1 MSQSSV
7 NEMPEIDA
15 RVSPVSLAPTAPRGP
30 EPPLR
35 LTLAPTTE
43 ADERDY
49 MRQTLRAYVRR
60 FGPSDVIAAV
70 QEIAGGGQ

>member
-7 NEMPEIDA
+7 NELPEIDA
-15 RVSPVSLAPTAPRGP
+15 RISGLTP
-30 EPPLR
+30 EAEPAPPLR

-43 ADERDY
+43 AEERSY
-49 MRQTLRAYVRR
+49 MRSTLQAYVRR
-60 FGPSDVIAAV
+60 FGPSDVIAVV